1 MKNLLFMILLFPA
14 IISAQEYGDINA
26 RKKVIVARFETPFKN
41 KVFAQFGQKM
51 ADAGY
56 HVTVITPDKFV
67 SPPIGTLTVYGEGA
81 LRGKPWDDVLREY
94 ISKNIDAI
102 YVHTCKVDGLPPV
115 AEGVDVI
122 SAASTDNNV
131 EQTVKNLVSRA
142 MAKLK

>member
-14 IISAQEYGDINA
+14 LISAQEYGDINA

-41 KVFAQFGQKM
+41 KVFEQFGQQM
-51 ADAGY
+51 AEAGY
-56 HVTVITPDKFV
+56 YVTVITPDKFV
-67 SPPIGTLTVYGEGA
+67 APTIGTLTVYGEGA

-94 ISKNIDAI
+94 TAENSDTI
-102 YVHTCKVDGLPPV
+102 YLHTCKVDGLPPV
-115 AEGVDVI
+115 AIGVDVI